1 MGLRFPADLEAWQGW
16 QLGRQSVTRRLRG
29 RWVAMRAP
37 GASPT
42 VWVTRSAMA
51 EGGAARVVGVLD
63 SRSPTARQSVL
74 TPLLALD
81 GQDVTL
87 LSSSPITDLL
97 PRGQWRQ
104 TQQPLAQA
112 MSSLIHTETVVV
124 AIGHFL
130 PFGAAAFG
138 AAQTVDATF
147 VTVQHGLL
155 TPFAPPL
162 APGTTLLAWSQED
175 ADFWT
180 TSRGDVTARVVGS
193 SLQWEARGQEPAAAQ
208 PELVDPGRVP
218 VYLGQLHAAEL
229 PRRALVGSAES
240 FIKETGATY
249 RPHPAET
256 DRVSRAIHR
265 RWERT
270 GITLD
275 RSGVALPD
283 LARPVVSA
291 FSTGVLEAAARGIP
305 AWVHFDNPPK
315 WLQDFWQRYGM
326 RPWGGEPTPPPAVP
340 DLNPALAIAQQVRAM
355 MES

>member
-193 SLQWEARGQEPAAAQ
+193 SLQWEAPGPGTGRCPARTGRSGPCARLSGSAPRGRAASSRAGWLGRVLHQRDRRDIPAA
-208 PELVDPGRVP
+208 PC
-218 VYLGQLHAAEL
+218 
-229 PRRALVGSAES
+229 
-240 FIKETGATY
+240 
-249 RPHPAET
+249 
-256 DRVSRAIHR
+256 
-265 RWERT
+265 
-270 GITLD
+270 
-275 RSGVALPD
+275 
-283 LARPVVSA
+283 
-291 FSTGVLEAAARGIP
+291 
-305 AWVHFDNPPK
+305 
-315 WLQDFWQRYGM
+315 
-326 RPWGGEPTPPPAVP
+326 
-340 DLNPALAIAQQVRAM
+340 
-355 MES
+355 

>member
-1 MGLRFPADLEAWQGW
+1 MGLTFPADLDAWQRW

-29 RWVAMRAP
+29 RWVAMRGPA
-37 GASPT
+37 AT
-42 VWVTRSAMA
+42 HEVWVTRSSMTAR
-51 EGGAARVVGVLD
+51 GAARVVGVLD
-63 SRSPTARQSVL
+63 SRSPTALQSVL
-74 TPLLALD
+74 TPLRDLD
-81 GQDVTL
+81 ARDATL
-87 LSSSPITDLL
+87 ISSSPIIDLL
-97 PRGQWRQ
+97 PAGQWRH
-104 TQQPLAQA
+104 TRQPLAEA
-112 MSSLIHTETVVV
+112 MSGLIAAETVAV

-130 PFGAAAFG
+130 PIGAAAFETT
-138 AAQTVDATF
+138 QTVGATF

-180 TSRGDVTARVVGS
+180 SSRSDVTARVVGS
-193 SLQWEARGQEPAAAQ
+193 SLQWEARGRIPAAAQ
-208 PELVDPGRVP
+208 SIDPARAP
-218 VYLGQLHAAEL
+218 AYLGQLHAAEL
-229 PRRALVGSAES
+229 PRRALVASAES
-240 FIKETGATY
+240 FIRETGATY

-275 RSGVALPD
+275 RSGVALPE
-283 LARPVVSA
+283 LQRPVVSA
-291 FSTGVLEAAARGIP
+291 FSTGVLEATARGIP
-305 AWVHFDNPPK
+305 AWVHFENPPD
-315 WLQDFWQRYGM
+315 WLQDFWVRYGM